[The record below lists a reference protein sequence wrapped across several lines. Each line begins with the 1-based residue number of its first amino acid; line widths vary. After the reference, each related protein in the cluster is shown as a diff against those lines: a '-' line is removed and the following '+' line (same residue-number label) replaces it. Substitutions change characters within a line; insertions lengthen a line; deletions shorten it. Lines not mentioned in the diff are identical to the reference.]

1 MEPIVLWQQKWG
13 LSFNIPWYLFLGGLA
28 GGTMTIGGLADLL
41 LGTRERFRNLAR
53 TAAYITVPAIVIGGL
68 CLSFHLGK
76 PERGFAFPIFF
87 TNYSSWLTL
96 GGWVVGAF
104 APLGLVYAAAW
115 HFGLARRLR
124 LILAAISIPLGFVM
138 SLYTGFLLSA
148 AWLVPADRWY
158 VPLWDRNYLP
168 VLFVLSGLST
178 GLAACGLAMLISDGF
193 KRRRSGEG
201 AGSRSAVEVAS
212 VADVVAIVAEGTWV
226 YLFIASL
233 TAGVLGQQLAAR
245 LMTRGELAPWFWWGF
260 VATGLVA
267 PIVASVA
274 HQVAERV
281 WHGRAAWLLY
291 AKFALVL
298 VGGLLLRYVIVWG
311 GDLKQPLVFP
321 PSVWPVPGVG
331 VPPIPGLGG

>member
-1 MEPIVLWQQKWG
+1 V
-13 LSFNIPWYLFLGGLA
+13 
-28 GGTMTIGGLADLL
+28 
-41 LGTRERFRNLAR
+41 
-53 TAAYITVPAIVIGGL
+53 AAYITVPAIVIGGL
-68 CLSFHLGK
+68 ALTFHLGK

-104 APLGLVYAAAW
+104 APLGVAYAAAW
-115 HFGLARRLR
+115 YFNLARPLR
-124 LILAAISIPLGFVM
+124 LILAVLAIPLGLAM

-178 GLAACGLAMLISDGF
+178 GLAACGLVMLLMERRE
-193 KRRRSGEG
+193 RRRGG
-201 AGSRSAVEVAS
+201 GGTRTGGGPAVEAAS
-212 VADVVAIVAEGTWV
+212 VADVVAILAEGTWV
-226 YLFIASL
+226 YLFVASL
-233 TAGVLGQQLAAR
+233 TAGVVGQQLAAR
-245 LMTRGELAPWFWWGF
+245 LMISGELAPWFWWGF

-281 WHGRAAWLLY
+281 WHSRAAWLLY

-298 VGGLLLRYVIVWG
+298 VGGLVLRYVIVWG
-311 GDLKQPLVFP
+311 GDLKTPLNFP
-321 PSVWPVPGVG
+321 PQVWPVPGVG